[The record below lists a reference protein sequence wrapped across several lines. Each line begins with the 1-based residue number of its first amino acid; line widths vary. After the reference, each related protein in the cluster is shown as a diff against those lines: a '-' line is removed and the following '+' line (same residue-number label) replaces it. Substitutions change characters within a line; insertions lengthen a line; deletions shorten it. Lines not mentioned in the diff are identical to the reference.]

1 MGQRILVADIGGT
14 NARFGIAERNND
26 GAWLIDHF
34 VKFQGDDYPTFKGVL
49 KTYLDPFGGSKPV
62 HAIFSVAG
70 PVANGKVT
78 LTNRD
83 WSLDARDLSETFEF
97 ERALI
102 VNDFAAMTR
111 CVPELGEND
120 FLPVKDGTA
129 HKDAPIL
136 VAGPGTG
143 FGVGYLVPI
152 LTGGW
157 QVLTTEGGHQ
167 AYAPQTDRELE
178 LLKNLRARFGFVS
191 LEKVSSGSGMKDVH
205 RAICERHGEVYT
217 PLSPAII
224 REKAK
229 QGDPICLEICE
240 IRASA
245 TMGAMGDMALSGG
258 ARGGVVLAG
267 GVSERMIEFFR
278 TEDAMSRFL
287 KRGKRSDYMAD
298 IPIRLLVNPRAALF
312 GAAALY
318 EDFANLAS

>member
-14 NARFGIAERNND
+14 NARFGIAERVDQGKWTIENF
-26 GAWLIDHF
+26 I
-34 VKFQGDDYPTFKGVL
+34 KFQGDDYPTFKGVL
-49 KTYLDPFGGSKPV
+49 KAYLEPLGDSQPK

-70 PVANGKVT
+70 PVADGKVK

-83 WSLDARDLSETFEF
+83 WSLDAEDLAETFAF

-111 CVPELGEND
+111 CVPELEQDD
-120 FLPVKDGTA
+120 FLHVKDGTA
-129 HKDAPIL
+129 QADAPVL

-143 FGVGYLVPI
+143 FGVGYLVPVKK
-152 LTGGW
+152 GGW
-157 QVLTTEGGHQ
+157 QVITTEGGHQ

-178 LLKNLRARFGFVS
+178 LLKNLREKFGFVS
-191 LEKVSSGSGMKDVH
+191 LEKVSSGSGMDDVH
-205 RAICERHGEVYT
+205 EAICKRHGVPYKL
-217 PLSPAII
+217 LSPAVIM
-224 REKAK
+224 EKAK
-229 QGDPICLEICE
+229 RGDAVSLELCE

-267 GVSERMIEFFR
+267 GVSERMIEFLR
-278 TEDAMSRFL
+278 ADDAMSRFL
-287 KRGKRSDYMAD
+287 NRGKRSDYMED
-298 IPIRLLVNPRAALF
+298 IPIRLLVNSRAALY

-318 EDFANLAS
+318 EDYANLTS

>member
-14 NARFGIAERNND
+14 NARFGIAERTD
-26 GAWLIDHF
+26 QGDWSIDHF

-70 PVANGKVT
+70 PVSDGKVK

-83 WSLDARDLSETFEF
+83 WSLDADDLSETFGF
-97 ERALI
+97 ERAMI

-111 CVPELGEND
+111 CVPELGDND
-120 FLPVKDGTA
+120 FLHIKDGIA
-129 HKDAPIL
+129 HADAPVL

-152 LTGGW
+152 MSGGW

-178 LLKNLRARFGFVS
+178 LLKTLRARFGFVS

-205 RAICERHGEVYT
+205 RAISERHGVEYS
-217 PLSPAII
+217 PLSPAVI

-229 QGDPICLEICE
+229 QGDPICLELCE

-278 TEDAMSRFL
+278 TDDAMSRFL
-287 KRGKRSDYMAD
+287 KRGKRSDYMED

-318 EDFANLAS
+318 EDFAKLAS

>member
-14 NARFGIAERNND
+14 NARFGIAERT
-26 GAWLIDHF
+26 GQGRWGIEHF
-34 VKFQGDDYPTFKGVL
+34 AKFQGDDYPTFQGVL
-49 KTYLDPFGGSKPV
+49 KAYLDPFGGSKPV

-70 PVANGKVT
+70 PVADGKVQ

-83 WSLDARDLSETFEF
+83 WSLDARDLSKTFGF
-97 ERALI
+97 ERAVI

-111 CVPELGEND
+111 CVPELDDDD
-120 FLPVKDGTA
+120 FLNVKDGKA
-129 HKDAPIL
+129 QADAPVL

-152 LTGGW
+152 NGGGW

-178 LLKNLRARFGFVS
+178 LLKNLRGKFGFVS
-191 LEKVSSGSGMKDVH
+191 LEKVSSGSGMDDVH
-205 RAICERHGEVYT
+205 EAICRRHGVPYKI
-217 PLSPAII
+217 LSPAVIM
-224 REKAK
+224 EKAK
-229 QGDPICLEICE
+229 RGDPVSLELCE
-240 IRASA
+240 IRAAA
-245 TMGAMGDMALSGG
+245 TMGAVGDMALSGG

-267 GVSERMIEFFR
+267 GVSERMIEFFKS
-278 TEDAMSRFL
+278 EDAMSRFL
-287 KRGKRSDYMAD
+287 KRGKRSDYMED
-298 IPIRLLVNPRAALF
+298 IPIRLLVNPRAALY